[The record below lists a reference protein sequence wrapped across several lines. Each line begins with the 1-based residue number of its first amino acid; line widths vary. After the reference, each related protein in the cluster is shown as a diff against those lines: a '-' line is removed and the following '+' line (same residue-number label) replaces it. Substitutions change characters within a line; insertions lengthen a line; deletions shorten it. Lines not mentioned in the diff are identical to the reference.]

1 MARLAGK
8 KNWGR
13 GLKLLAE
20 GAVLDLRRSGRLI
33 ESRVANASG
42 TFELVRLS
50 FIKERVACRCSCRQP
65 GELCDHGVASL
76 LLLLEDEPEILD
88 FLERHE
94 EPSPAT
100 APSAGKEEAGAAPP
114 SEAPSSQAS
123 RGPRQESLGSLFGK
137 SESAAQV
144 ELMIV
149 GPLTTMESRW
159 RKARIEASI
168 RHRGKNYSG
177 TNMKR
182 LVELGHAAGDMRLSD
197 FSPQEQQI
205 MRFLVREADM
215 VGTAFQAT
223 AYDMSDFLH
232 TATGFE
238 RLTTNGGQVRVHA
251 QRADLVF
258 TVKSKASGGL
268 VTPGLRLPG
277 RGLLPRAHVTHIAGR
292 GGYWLGVDREF
303 WWLPGVIPSP
313 WLRFFLKGEPA
324 ELTRTQLK
332 ELEELCTSAAFPAEL
347 VPAESALELVSR
359 TGRCKPVICLD
370 WRHKRISATLE
381 FDYDGQRVRGP
392 TPVILWERRRFVTR
406 DDNAEKGSNRS
417 LISAGF
423 TSRREA
429 ANVRYT
435 MEAPEKIA
443 SFLDTELPRLG
454 KSWLVYWTPDFSA
467 LRQRSGT
474 MRMTIRQGQET
485 PSWFDLE
492 CSLTDAAGEPILW
505 DDIRRPVIKGQQ
517 VVLLPSGAVVQIT
530 TKRQRLLRLLMRRAI
545 EHEGNRF
552 RFGIYSALPLGEA
565 LSPYLVGVAARW
577 LTLRERL
584 LHPEHRPM
592 VDLPGQMCDR
602 LRGYQNEGVAWLRLL
617 EECGFHGILAD
628 EMGLGKTVQ
637 ALSIMAA
644 TRFPDGS
651 AGPRPSLV
659 VCPTSLVENWAVEAE
674 RFFPVMRTVTVR
686 GSDRQSI
693 ISRAESHD
701 LLITSYA
708 LLRRDIADY
717 GSIDLNYLV
726 LDEAQHIK
734 NPLTVNAK
742 TCKALQARHRLIL
755 TGTPIE
761 NSLIEIWSLF
771 DFLLPG
777 FLGSRQ
783 EFREEYETE
792 DNLRESRVRTLAAH
806 IRPFILRRTKT
817 QVLQE
822 LPPKIEQVVYC
833 ELAPEQ
839 RLLYDR
845 MHRHGQE
852 MLYELR
858 QGGWKDR
865 RFELLSVLLRLR
877 QICCHPALLPQEI
890 QDASKLKGAPSA
902 KEELAREIIL
912 QALDDQHR
920 VLFFSQF
927 VGVLSLF
934 RPWLEEMGIR
944 YEYLDGSTRDRQQR
958 VDRFNSDPS
967 IPVFLLSLKAGGTG
981 LNLTGADTVL
991 HYDQWWNPM
1000 VEDQATDRTHRIGQ
1014 KRPVTALKLVA
1025 RHTIEERVLALQESK
1040 RELFDQLLS
1049 GAPTKLGELTT
1060 EDLEFLLLRGEED
1073 SAREAAGQ

>member
-1 MARLAGK
+1 
-8 KNWGR
+8 
-13 GLKLLAE
+13 
-20 GAVLDLRRSGRLI
+20 
-33 ESRVANASG
+33 
-42 TFELVRLS
+42 
-50 FIKERVACRCSCRQP
+50 
-65 GELCDHGVASL
+65 
-76 LLLLEDEPEILD
+76 
-88 FLERHE
+88 
-94 EPSPAT
+94 
-100 APSAGKEEAGAAPP
+100 
-114 SEAPSSQAS
+114 
-123 RGPRQESLGSLFGK
+123 
-137 SESAAQV
+137 
-144 ELMIV
+144 
-149 GPLTTMESRW
+149 
-159 RKARIEASI
+159 
-168 RHRGKNYSG
+168 
-177 TNMKR
+177 
-182 LVELGHAAGDMRLSD
+182 
-197 FSPQEQQI
+197 

-232 TATGFE
+232 TAAGFE
-238 RLTTNGGQVRVHA
+238 RLRTAGGQVRVHV
-251 QRADLVF
+251 QRADLVL
-258 TVKSKASGGL
+258 TVKSNASGGL

-313 WLRFFLKGEPA
+313 WLRFFLKGEPT
-324 ELTRTQLK
+324 ELARAHLT

-347 VPAESALELVSR
+347 VPAESAPELVSR
-359 TGRCKPVICLD
+359 TGRCKPVLCLD
-370 WRHKRISATLE
+370 WHHKRISATLE
-381 FDYDGQRVRGP
+381 FDYDGQRVKGP

-406 DDNAEKGSNRS
+406 DDNAEKTSQRS
-417 LISAGF
+417 LVSAGF
-423 TSRREA
+423 ASQREGMGE
-429 ANVRYT
+429 RYT
-435 MEAPEKIA
+435 MEAPETIA
-443 SFLDTELPRLG
+443 AFLDTDLGRLG
-454 KSWLVYWTPDFSA
+454 KSWLLYWTPGFSE
-467 LRQRSGT
+467 LRQRSG
-474 MRMTIRQGQET
+474 MLKMTVGQGEET
-485 PSWFDLE
+485 PSWFELD
-492 CSLTDAAGEPILW
+492 CSLTDADDQPILW
-505 DDIRRPVIKGQQ
+505 DDIRRPVMKGRQ
-517 VVLLPSGAVVQIT
+517 VVLLPSGAVVQIP
-530 TKRQRLLRLLMRRAI
+530 KDRQRLLRLLLRRAV

-565 LSPYLVGVAARW
+565 LSPYLSGVAGRW

-584 LHPEHRPM
+584 LSPAGRPA
-592 VDLPGQMCDR
+592 VPLPGRIREQ
-602 LRGYQNEGVAWLRLL
+602 LRGYQDEGVSWLRLL

-644 TRFPDGS
+644 TRLRNDSSP
-651 AGPRPSLV
+651 PRPSLV

-674 RFFPVMRTVTVR
+674 RFFPMMRTTTVR
-686 GSDRQSI
+686 GSDRQPI
-693 ISRAESHD
+693 ISRAGSYD

-708 LLRRDIADY
+708 LLRRDIAQY
-717 GSIDLNYLV
+717 ESIDLNYLV

-742 TCKALQARHRLIL
+742 TCKALRADHRLIL
-755 TGTPIE
+755 TGTPVE
-761 NSLIEIWSLF
+761 NSLSEVWSLF

-783 EFREEYETE
+783 EFREEYEIE
-792 DNLRESRVRTLAAH
+792 DGLAENRVRTLAAH

-858 QGGWKDR
+858 RGGWKDR
-865 RFELLSVLLRLR
+865 RFELLSILLRLR

-890 QDASKLKGAPSA
+890 QNASRLNGAPSA

-920 VLFFSQF
+920 VLVFSQF

-944 YEYLDGSTRDRQQR
+944 YEYLDGSTRDRQER
-958 VDRFNSDPS
+958 VDRFNSDS
-967 IPVFLLSLKAGGTG
+967 GIPVFLLSLKAGGTG

-1014 KRPVTALKLVA
+1014 ERPVTALKLVA

-1049 GAPTKLGELTT
+1049 GAPTKLGELTA